1 MISLTVENAREL
13 LEPGEVYRLGYNCM
27 NCGELFF
34 CFDRIDQ
41 CPEAIAKLERIEDE
55 YKNNPKKHHSPGL
68 LATMRK
74 NLSGGRLFGYWGFT
88 MDELM
93 DCVASDD
100 NHYRAYA
107 FDGKY
112 CSGSGAEPLWIL
124 DDGETCEDIRESDVD
139 YGDDDEGW

>member
-1 MISLTVENAREL
+1 
-13 LEPGEVYRLGYNCM
+13 
-27 NCGELFF
+27 
-34 CFDRIDQ
+34 
-41 CPEAIAKLERIEDE
+41 
-55 YKNNPKKHHSPGL
+55 
-68 LATMRK
+68 MRK
-74 NLSGGRLFGYWGFT
+74 NLACGRLFGHWGFT

-93 DCVASDD
+93 DCIASDD

-139 YGDDDEGW
+139 YGDDEEGW